1 MSRLLLRAALGVAA
15 IALMPAGVPA
25 QGPAQTGAQGQAA
38 SCDAACLTDLANR
51 YMDAV
56 VRHDPKGL
64 PWAERVGYAEN
75 GTKLRVGEGSW
86 VTIDRRAEAPLV
98 VADPQTGRAVWVGR
112 VDDHGQPGFYAM
124 DMRVDGG
131 KIAAVQAVIRRKQ
144 GRQPFGDPV
153 TYAPGKAFGAT
164 LPTKAR
170 LPRGKMIALVQD
182 YIASQAANGEGATV
196 PFAKGCAVMENGVA
210 MVGNLLAAKGADA
223 SCDGALAKGLFG
235 EFEAVRHE
243 VIAVDEARGLVAAIG
258 YRDLPAAAASFTARD
273 GTVYPPEAGYP
284 RSVAFVSLF
293 KIENGKIARIETVA
307 NEVPYL
313 MPAPFNPP
321 AAKDVVIAD
330 TGVFPESASADR
342 AGNLY
347 VGSFKGNIYRALPG
361 SDTAIAWIRPDA
373 TNKLA
378 SMLGVLADEETGTLW
393 ACSVPMGQAGQVSAL
408 VAFDLASGAFKQR
421 YELPPPASACNDLA
435 FGKDGTAYIAETTN
449 GRIFTLKPGAD
460 AVALLVEDK
469 AQLVGVDGIAF
480 SGDGTL
486 YVNNVRQNTMLRV
499 NRKPDGSFASLTKL
513 NVSQPL
519 NGPDGLRPLGD
530 NRFLQAEGPAGRI
543 SLLTIEGDDVTM
555 TVLKDGMDGVPGVT
569 TIGDTAYAIESKGR
583 FMFDQSLKGQ
593 DPGEFALRAVP
604 LGGIR

>member
-1 MSRLLLRAALGVAA
+1 
-15 IALMPAGVPA
+15 
-25 QGPAQTGAQGQAA
+25 
-38 SCDAACLTDLANR
+38 
-51 YMDAV
+51 
-56 VRHDPKGL
+56 
-64 PWAERVGYAEN
+64 
-75 GTKLRVGEGSW
+75 

-131 KIAAVQAVIRRKQ
+131 KIAAVQTVIRRKQ

-153 TYAPGKAFGAT
+153 IYAPGKAFGAA
-164 LPTKAR
+164 LPAKAR
-170 LPRGKMIALVQD
+170 LSRGKMIALVQD
-182 YIASQAANGEGATV
+182 YFASQAANGEGATV
-196 PFAKGCAVMENGVA
+196 PFAKGCAAMENGVA
-210 MVGNLLAAKGADA
+210 MAGNLPAAKGADA
-223 SCDGALAKGLFG
+223 SCEGALTKGLFG

-258 YRDLPAAAASFTARD
+258 YRDLPAAMTSFTARD
-273 GTVYPPEAGYP
+273 GTVYPSEAGYP
-284 RSVAFVSLF
+284 RSVGFVSLF
-293 KIENGKIARIETVA
+293 RIESGKIARIETVA

-330 TGVFPESASADR
+330 TGVFPESASADG

-378 SMLGVLADEETGTLW
+378 SVLGVLADEKTGTLW
-393 ACSVPMGQAGQVSAL
+393 ACSVPMGQAGQTSAL
-408 VAFDLASGAFKQR
+408 VAFDLATGAFKQR
-421 YELPPPASACNDLA
+421 YELPPPASACNDVA
-435 FGKDGTAYIAETTN
+435 FDKDGTAYIAETTN

-480 SGDGTL
+480 SDDGTL

-499 NRKPDGSFASLTKL
+499 NRKADGSFASLTKL
-513 NVSQPL
+513 NVSQAL
-519 NGPDGLRPLGD
+519 NGPDGLRPLGG

-593 DPGEFALRAVP
+593 DPGDFALRAVP

>member
-1 MSRLLLRAALGVAA
+1 MSRLLLRAVLGVAA

-25 QGPAQTGAQGQAA
+25 QTQAQGQAA
-38 SCDAACLTDLANR
+38 SCDAACLTGLANR
-51 YMDAV
+51 TMDAM

-64 PWAERVGYAEN
+64 PWAKRVGYAEN

-98 VADPQTGRAVWVGR
+98 VADPQTGRVVWVGR

-124 DMRVDGG
+124 DMRVVGG
-131 KIAAVQAVIRRKQ
+131 RIAAVQAVIRRKQ
-144 GRQPFGDPV
+144 GRPPFGDPV
-153 TYAPGKAFGAT
+153 AYAPGKAFSAA
-164 LPTKAR
+164 LPAKAR
-170 LPRGKMIALVQD
+170 LPRGKMIALVEG
-182 YIASQAANGEGATV
+182 YFASVAANGEGAVV
-196 PFAKGCAVMENGVA
+196 PFVRGCAAMENGVA
-210 MVGNLLAAKGADA
+210 MAGNLPAAKGADA
-223 SCDGALAKGLFG
+223 SCEGVLTRGLFG

-258 YRDLPAAAASFTARD
+258 YRDLPAAQMSFPARD

-284 RSVAFVSLF
+284 RSVGFVSLF
-293 KIENGKIARIETVA
+293 KIESGKIARIETVA

-330 TGVFPESASADR
+330 TGVFPESASADG

-347 VGSFKGNIYRALPG
+347 IGSFKGNIYRALPG
-361 SDTAIAWIRPDA
+361 SGTAIAWIRPDA

-378 SMLGVLADEETGTLW
+378 SVLGVLADEKSGTLW

-408 VAFDLASGAFKQR
+408 VAFDLASGAFRQR

-435 FGKDGTAYIAETTN
+435 FDKDGTAYIAETTN

-480 SGDGTL
+480 GGDGTL
-486 YVNNVRQNTMLRV
+486 YVNNVRQNSMLRV
-499 NRKPDGSFASLTKL
+499 NRKADGSFASLTKL

-519 NGPDGLRPLGD
+519 NGPDGLRPLGG
-530 NRFLQAEGPAGRI
+530 NRFLQAEGPGGRI

-583 FMFDQSLKGQ
+583 FLFDQSLKGQ
-593 DPGEFALRAVP
+593 DPGAFALRAVP

>member
-15 IALMPAGVPA
+15 IALMPAGVLA
-25 QGPAQTGAQGQAA
+25 QNQAQGQAS
-38 SCDAACLTDLANR
+38 SCDAACLTGLANR

-131 KIAAVQAVIRRKQ
+131 KIAAVQTVIRRKQ

-153 TYAPGKAFGAT
+153 IYAPGKAFGAA
-164 LPTKAR
+164 LPAKAR
-170 LPRGKMIALVQD
+170 LSRGKMIALVQD
-182 YIASQAANGEGATV
+182 YFASQAANGEGATV
-196 PFAKGCAVMENGVA
+196 PFAKGCAAMENGVA
-210 MVGNLLAAKGADA
+210 MAGNLPAAKGADA
-223 SCDGALAKGLFG
+223 SCEGALTKGLFG

-258 YRDLPAAAASFTARD
+258 YRDLPAAMTSFTARD
-273 GTVYPPEAGYP
+273 GTVYPSEAGYP
-284 RSVAFVSLF
+284 RSVGFVSLF
-293 KIENGKIARIETVA
+293 RIESGKIARIETVA

-330 TGVFPESASADR
+330 TGVFPESASADG

-378 SMLGVLADEETGTLW
+378 SVLGVLADEKTGTLW
-393 ACSVPMGQAGQVSAL
+393 ACSVPMGQAGQTSAL
-408 VAFDLASGAFKQR
+408 VAFDLATGAFKQR
-421 YELPPPASACNDLA
+421 YELPPPASACNDVA
-435 FGKDGTAYIAETTN
+435 FDKDGTAYIAETTN

-480 SGDGTL
+480 SDDGTL

-499 NRKPDGSFASLTKL
+499 NRKADGSFASLTKL
-513 NVSQPL
+513 NVSQAL
-519 NGPDGLRPLGD
+519 NGPDGLRPLGG

-593 DPGEFALRAVP
+593 DPGDFALRAVP